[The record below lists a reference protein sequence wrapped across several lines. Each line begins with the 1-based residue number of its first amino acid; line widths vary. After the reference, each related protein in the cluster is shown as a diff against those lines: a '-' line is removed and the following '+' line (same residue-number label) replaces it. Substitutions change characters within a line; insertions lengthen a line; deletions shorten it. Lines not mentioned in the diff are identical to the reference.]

1 MVCISNWAVALAAVE
16 ATAGSQYEARIVI
29 VDFRTEEALAAY
41 GTNLYINDQ
50 NEAIERCPNPPT
62 QRRQRGAHGRPST
75 EGEGVA
81 ADSLRTHGASPAQPT
96 AMRPSLASPFIPP
109 SLPSLPSLP
118 PSISSIPLFPPV
130 PSSTAP
136 IALSGPSRPPYP
148 LRSVRSVRSHRE
160 SLLCADPIKRRH

>member
-16 ATAGSQYEARIVI
+16 ATAGSQYEARVVI

-62 QRRQRGAHGRPST
+62 QRRQRGAQGMGT

-96 AMRPSLASPFIPP
+96 AMRPSLASPFIAP
-109 SLPSLPSLP
+109 SLPSLPHSLP
-118 PSISSIPLFPPV
+118 QSLPSLF
-130 PSSTAP
+130 S
-136 IALSGPSRPPYP
+136 LPSRPPSRP
-148 LRSVRSVRSHRE
+148 SLSQVPPALPTPSGPSSHRE